1 MFTLTLPASVL
12 LPWYE
17 LPDVFTEMGIEAF
30 LAYFTTSTTSCAAD
44 RDDELER
51 ETAPRFGGR
60 LRRLVEERVCLVA
73 AHPRLSYSTIRL
85 CSLCIAGSMAEG
97 ALQL

>member
-60 LRRLVEERVCLVA
+60 LRRLVKERVGLVA
-73 AHPRLSYSTIRL
+73 AHPRLL
-85 CSLCIAGSMAEG
+85 LAFFWMPMD
-97 ALQL
+97 